1 MIDAERRKFLKMGL
15 KLITFSGTLAATY
28 PLQSIYAGKVRP
40 SLIGSFPKEEI
51 PKKIDFSLMDSVVPQ
66 ILASSAIMTF
76 IMMYADSLQI
86 LLSILIFAL
95 VLFLIG
101 IPITEMEI

>member
-76 IMMYADSLQI
+76 IMMHADSLQI

>member
-40 SLIGSFPKEEI
+40 SLIGSFQKEEI

-76 IMMYADSLQI
+76 IMMHADSLQI

-95 VLFLIG
+95 VLFSIG